1 MSIQRFTPEFKAEA
15 VRQVIERGYSVAEI
29 AARFGVST
37 HSLYKWGKGCDPR
50 QVGETGQRTVGSQ
63 ERNPAAAGPNASP

>member
-29 AARFGVST
+29 AAGFGVST
-37 HSLYKWGKGCDPR
+37 HSLYKWVKAVTP